1 MGYRYL
7 QYPDAPTEGL
17 RDGYVPV
24 PSGKEAETGS
34 ERPDRGDR
42 ITGRHPP
49 LPETNSRDRRK
60 TMQKRVIKVSKNPW
74 FS

>member
-1 MGYRYL
+1 MGYHYL

-24 PSGKEAETGS
+24 PSGKRGGNQLRGTGETESRAG
-34 ERPDRGDR
+34 
-42 ITGRHPP
+42 IN
-49 LPETNSRDRRK
+49 PETNSRDRRK